1 MSLESRDDSI
11 LHWDL
16 AAETIT
22 VRIRWFG
29 LAAGCVLVNFIGR
42 ETDQLV
48 LNGILAFGALFA
60 VFDTWWSYQGK
71 VFLGRFPLFIS
82 LMEAIYIGLL
92 CSYDHGLESPFRF
105 YYFMSLLV
113 CAFRYSPEVI
123 YATLGLH
130 ALSCIFVTIAASDIP
145 GNDEVALALMIVLLS
160 WVTVASK
167 ALASLVKDASRRLA
181 ELNAELQE
189 NQSLLE
195 ERIVER
201 THALQESQALLVQQ
215 EKHAAFGLLAAG
227 IAHEVG
233 NPLAAISS
241 LIQMLTR
248 RDQDKYTEER
258 LQMVDE
264 QLRRIHRTL
273 QELVDFSRPASH
285 DKKKCDIH
293 EIVNA
298 ALNIAKY
305 YKRKKGKRIITR
317 YAAGIPPLYVARD
330 QVVQVLL
337 NLVLNA
343 MDATE
348 EGQTIEI
355 TTSVESGW
363 LKVAV
368 TDDGLGIPAGKQAS
382 LFQAYYTTKPTGTGL
397 GLFVCRNIMDNMGGK
412 IELTRSDGSR
422 TTFTLYLTDNNLRE
436 QDDILPEANENETKE
451 IHTT

>member
-1 MSLESRDDSI
+1 MSRELREET
-11 LHWDL
+11 LHWEL

-42 ETDQLV
+42 DTNQLI

-71 VFLGRFPLFIS
+71 VFLGRFPLFVS

-113 CAFRYSPEVI
+113 CAFRYSSNVI

-130 ALSCIFVTIAASDIP
+130 VLSCIFVAIAASQRP
-145 GNDEVALALMIVLLS
+145 GNDEVGLALMVVLLS

-167 ALASLVKDASRRLA
+167 ALASLVKGASRRLA
-181 ELNAELQE
+181 QLNSELQE
-189 NQSLLE
+189 NQALLE
-195 ERIVER
+195 QRIFER
-201 THALQESQALLVQQ
+201 TQALQESQAFLVQQ

-241 LIQMLTR
+241 LVQMLSR
-248 RDQDKYTEER
+248 RDQDKYTQER
-258 LQMVDE
+258 LHMVDD

-273 QELVDFSRPASH
+273 QELVDFSRPASQ
-285 DKKKCDIH
+285 DKKRSDIH
-293 EIVNA
+293 EIIDA

-305 YKRKKGKRIITR
+305 YKRKKGKRIVTR
-317 YAAGIPPLYVARD
+317 YAKGLPPLFVARD

-337 NLVLNA
+337 NLILNA

-348 EGQTIEI
+348 EGQMIEI
-355 TTSVESGW
+355 TTSLESGW

-368 TDDGLGIPAGKQAS
+368 TDDGVGIPHEKQES

-397 GLFVCRNIMDNMGGK
+397 GLFVCRHIMENMGGK
-412 IELTRSDGSR
+412 IELTRSDESQ
-422 TTFTLYLTDNNLRE
+422 TTFTIYLTDDTIRE
-436 QDDILPEANENETKE
+436 QNDILPEETRIETKE
-451 IHTT
+451 VNPT